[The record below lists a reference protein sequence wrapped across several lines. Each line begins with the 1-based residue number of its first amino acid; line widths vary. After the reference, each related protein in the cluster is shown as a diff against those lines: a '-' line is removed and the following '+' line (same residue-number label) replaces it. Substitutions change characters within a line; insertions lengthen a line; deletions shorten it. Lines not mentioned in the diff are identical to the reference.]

1 VNCPSCGADVARE
14 SRFCPSCGLSIS
26 GPAEDETRLSDSGPR
41 NTSGARTT
49 TTTGAAV
56 WHGRFAPGTV
66 LDNRY
71 RVVNLLGQGGMGEV
85 YRADDLR
92 LEQPVALK
100 FLPESLEM
108 DPARLARFHG
118 EVRTARQ
125 VSHPNVCRV
134 YDIGVT
140 DGRHFLSMEYV
151 DGEDLASLL
160 RRIGRLPSDKGVEV
174 ARQLCAGLA
183 AAHER
188 GVLHRD
194 LKPAN
199 VMIDGAGRVRLTDF
213 GIAGAASTGDDV
225 RAGTP
230 GYMAPEQLAGRE
242 VSVRSDVF
250 ALGLVMYEVF
260 TGKRA
265 FDAPTI
271 GELVKQHARGA
282 PPTPTSAVPDLDPA
296 IDRTIMR
303 CLETDPAL
311 RPASALAVAAG
322 LPGGSPLEA
331 ALAAGE
337 TPSPEMVA
345 AAGTAGTLAQGRSL
359 TLALAS
365 AALVLLLAFLADST
379 AVLSKTPPF
388 KDTAV
393 LVDRAEQIAARLGYS
408 QGVDWTMGYTEE
420 GDYLRHVE
428 ENDSSIDR
436 WRRVGSGIPPAITFW
451 YRASPRELMSWQ
463 IANEPLFHDPPP
475 LVSDMVRVRLD
486 SAGRLVYFDAVP
498 KQVPEAGTKGLGPG
512 ASGLGTDGSA
522 SAPEDPWAALFQEA
536 GLDQKAFMPTA
547 ESWTPPTYADA
558 RAAWTGTIGPQPE
571 KVRVEAATYLGRPVY
586 FAIIGPWTRPDRQQE
601 PFGSERWLAYV
612 SVVILLSSLVAAA
625 VMARSNLKAGRGD
638 RSGAIRLASF
648 VLVVQTLEFL
658 LGTHHVP
665 HLGVEWTLFFR
676 ATSLALFSAGM
687 IWLLYLALEPA
698 ARRLWPNLLIAWSRL
713 LTGRLRDPMLGR
725 DLLIGL
731 LIGLLCNFILRIQY
745 VLRSLAGQPAPDL
758 DSFRLEPLLGL
769 RYALS
774 TILTQFD
781 DAVLTALVLLMLLLG
796 ARIALRGVWLAFAA
810 SMGILSLLILSGY
823 GKIDVITVTGALAG
837 AGLIM
842 VALLRFG
849 LLACAVMLLSL
860 NMSAAFPATLNP
872 RAWYFDTALVG
883 FAAFAVLIFL
893 GLRLSQGRAQPA

>member
-1 VNCPSCGADVARE
+1 VAGG

-26 GPAEDETRLSDSGPR
+26 GPADDETRLSDSGPR
-41 NTSGARTT
+41 KTSGSRP

-71 RVVNLLGQGGMGEV
+71 RVVSLLGQGGMGEV

-250 ALGLVMYEVF
+250 ALGLVLYEVF

-303 CLETDPAL
+303 CLESDPVL
-311 RPASALAVAAG
+311 RPSSALAVAAG
-322 LPGGSPLEA
+322 LPGASPLEA

-345 AAGTAGTLAQGRSL
+345 AAGTTGVLAEGRSL
-359 TLALAS
+359 ALALAS
-365 AALVLLLAFLADST
+365 AAFVLLLAFLADRT
-379 AVLSKTPPF
+379 TVLSKTPPF

-408 QGVDWTMGYTEE
+408 QAVDRTMGFTEE

-428 ENDSSIDR
+428 ENDPSIDR
-436 WRRVGSGIPPAITFW
+436 WRRIGSGIPPAITFW
-451 YRASPRELMSWQ
+451 YRGSPRELMSWQ
-463 IANEPLFHDPPP
+463 IANEPLFDDPPP
-475 LVSDMVRVRLD
+475 VVSDMVRLRLD

-498 KQVPEAGTKGLGPG
+498 KQVPEDGSKGLGLG
-512 ASGLGTDGSA
+512 ASGLGTDA
-522 SAPEDPWAALFQEA
+522 SGTGPGTSGLGLWTSLFQEA
-536 GLDQKAFMPTA
+536 GLDQKAFTPTT

-558 RAAWTGTIGPQPE
+558 RAAWTGTIGPQSE
-571 KVRVEAATYLGRPVY
+571 KVRVEAASYLGRPVY
-586 FAIIGPWTRPDRQQE
+586 FAIVGPWTTPDRQQE
-601 PFGSERWLAYV
+601 PFGSDRWLGYV
-612 SVVILLSSLVAAA
+612 SVVILVSSLVAAA
-625 VMARSNLKAGRGD
+625 IMARSNLKAGRGD
-638 RSGAIRLASF
+638 RSGVIRLACF
-648 VLVVQTLEFL
+648 VLGVQTIEFL

-665 HLGVEWTLFFR
+665 NLGVQWMLFFR

-731 LIGLLCNFILRIQY
+731 LTGLLATFILRVQY
-745 VLRSLAGQPAPDL
+745 FLRSLAGQPAPDL
-758 DSFRLEPLLGL
+758 DSVRLEPLLGL

-774 TILTQFD
+774 AILTQFD

-796 ARIALRGVWLAFAA
+796 ARIALRRVWLAFAA
-810 SMGILSLLILSGY
+810 SMGILSLLILSGSP
-823 GKIDVITVTGALAG
+823 KIDVFTVSSALASG
-837 AGLIM
+837 GLIM
-842 VALLRFG
+842 LVLLRLG

-860 NMSAAFPATLNP
+860 NMSTALPSTVNL

-883 FAAFAVLIFL
+883 FVAFAVLIFL